1 MIMKKRKNWLTAL
14 LSMFV
19 LASCSLEE
27 DTSSFSTPDNFYQT
41 KEQCL
46 SALNSCYIPLNGTY
60 NYTLFIATEACTD
73 IMYINSGTLDSRLDI
88 SPAKPRHGETVW
100 NNGYKGV
107 MYCNAAINGI
117 ENSPLEENEKLPL
130 LGEGKIMRAFYYYLL
145 TSFFGDVPFYT
156 EHVADVET
164 QQKIGRL
171 GRMSAV
177 ETREYLIKELS
188 AIVPLMDQV
197 RSSEVASNRTGAA
210 TGWML
215 IAKMAMWNKKWD
227 TAIDAISKLEEIYG
241 DLGQYPLEDV
251 MFRNKNTPESIFE
264 IQHSY
269 VAGGLNYTSN
279 LASICMPIS
288 RRSGTCEYDGV
299 EIPELGDKSTCWTPW
314 RPTAYFCQNLQ
325 TKIGGDLRAK
335 YNMAWEYNGHAFKSV
350 STAPW
355 PGPKFWCPYLDNS
368 RDGNNYKI
376 FRYADALLMKAEC
389 YCQLEQDP
397 DIAMKYLN
405 MTRNRAG
412 IGDYPKFRTWARLMD
427 EIQKERGREL
437 IGEFQ
442 RKFDLVRWGIWYTQT
457 YENTGSSSLKENIR
471 PCHEYYPIPDTQ
483 VVYSGY
489 ALDNKAYD
497 AYFGSTTPQ

>member
-164 QQKIGRL
+164 Q
-171 GRMSAV
+171 
-177 ETREYLIKELS
+177 
-188 AIVPLMDQV
+188 
-197 RSSEVASNRTGAA
+197 
-210 TGWML
+210 
-215 IAKMAMWNKKWD
+215 
-227 TAIDAISKLEEIYG
+227 
-241 DLGQYPLEDV
+241 
-251 MFRNKNTPESIFE
+251 
-264 IQHSY
+264 
-269 VAGGLNYTSN
+269 
-279 LASICMPIS
+279 
-288 RRSGTCEYDGV
+288 
-299 EIPELGDKSTCWTPW
+299 
-314 RPTAYFCQNLQ
+314 
-325 TKIGGDLRAK
+325 
-335 YNMAWEYNGHAFKSV
+335 
-350 STAPW
+350 
-355 PGPKFWCPYLDNS
+355 
-368 RDGNNYKI
+368 
-376 FRYADALLMKAEC
+376 
-389 YCQLEQDP
+389 
-397 DIAMKYLN
+397 
-405 MTRNRAG
+405 
-412 IGDYPKFRTWARLMD
+412 
-427 EIQKERGREL
+427 
-437 IGEFQ
+437 
-442 RKFDLVRWGIWYTQT
+442 
-457 YENTGSSSLKENIR
+457 
-471 PCHEYYPIPDTQ
+471 
-483 VVYSGY
+483 
-489 ALDNKAYD
+489 
-497 AYFGSTTPQ
+497 